1 VNVEM
6 SDLGKE
12 NMTEI
17 IAFQVEVFMVM
28 TPCSVVKGHQFFG
41 DICWLHAASTEAAWT
56 SERLAFYHSATLR
69 QSPEELSFKHHR
81 RESLRTRKRL
91 Q

>member
-1 VNVEM
+1 VEM

-41 DICWLHAASTEAAWT
+41 DIC
-56 SERLAFYHSATLR
+56 
-69 QSPEELSFKHHR
+69 
-81 RESLRTRKRL
+81 
-91 Q
+91 